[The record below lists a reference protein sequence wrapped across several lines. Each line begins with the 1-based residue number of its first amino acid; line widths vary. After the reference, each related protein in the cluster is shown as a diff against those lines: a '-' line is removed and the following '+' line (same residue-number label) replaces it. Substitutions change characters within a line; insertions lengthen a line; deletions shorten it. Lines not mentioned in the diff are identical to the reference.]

1 VEHDMPRILIVD
13 DDVELCELLSD
24 YLTQEGFEITCVH
37 DGEQAA
43 NRVRSETFDLM
54 VLDVML
60 PKKNGFEVLRE
71 VSYLQKTPVLML
83 TAKGDEVDRILGLE
97 MGADDYL
104 SKPCNPRELTARI
117 RSIIRRA
124 QALPPKLMTDIQGKD
139 YLLQDLKLV
148 TSRREVF
155 VGTQSIE
162 LTATEFHILQL
173 LVEHAGTLVTR
184 EQISEQCLGRRLAAF
199 DRSIDMHISHLRR
212 KLGLS
217 IDGQERIKTIRGV
230 GYQYVAV

>member
-1 VEHDMPRILIVD
+1 MQKILIVD
-13 DDVELCELLSD
+13 DDIELCELLTD
-24 YLTQEGFEITCVH
+24 YLSQEGFDITCVH

-43 NRVRSETFDLM
+43 LSVKQDNYDLM

-60 PKKNGFEVLRE
+60 PKKNGFEVLKE

-104 SKPCNPRELTARI
+104 SKPCNPRELSARI

-124 QALPPKLMTDIQGKD
+124 QAMPPQFTGDNQAKD
-139 YLLQDLKLV
+139 FVFQDLKLLV
-148 TSRREVF
+148 TRREV
-155 VGTQSIE
+155 VVAEEQIE
-162 LTATEFHILQL
+162 LTGTEFHILQML
-173 LVEHAGTLVTR
+173 LDSAGSLVTR
-184 EQISEQCLGRRLAAF
+184 EHISEQCLGRKLAAF
-199 DRSIDMHISHLRR
+199 DRSIDMHISHLRK
-212 KLGLS
+212 KLGTAP
-217 IDGQERIKTIRGV
+217 DGQERIKTIRGV

>member
-1 VEHDMPRILIVD
+1 MQRILIVD
-13 DDVELCELLSD
+13 DDVELCDLLTD
-24 YLTQEGFEITCVH
+24 YLSQEGFDIHCVH

-43 NRVRSETFDLM
+43 IKVKQESYDLM

-60 PKKNGFEVLRE
+60 PKKNGFEVLKE

-97 MGADDYL
+97 IGADDYL

-124 QALPPKLMTDIQGKD
+124 QAMPPHFSGEVQARDLIF
-139 YLLQDLKLV
+139 QDLKLLD
-148 TSRREVF
+148 TRREVY
-155 VGTQSIE
+155 VGSDLIE
-162 LTATEFHILQL
+162 LTATEFHILHL
-173 LVEHAGTLVTR
+173 LLQSAGTLVTR
-184 EQISEQCLGRRLAAF
+184 ELISEQCLGRKLAAF
-199 DRSIDMHISHLRR
+199 DRSIDMHISHLRK
-212 KLGLS
+212 KLGTAS
-217 IDGQERIKTIRGV
+217 DGQERIKTIRGV

>member
-1 VEHDMPRILIVD
+1 MQRILIVD
-13 DDVELCELLSD
+13 DDIELCELLTD
-24 YLTQEGFEITCVH
+24 YLSQEGFDIRCVH

-43 NRVRSETFDLM
+43 IRVKQESYDLM

-60 PKKNGFEVLRE
+60 PKKNGFEVLKE

-124 QALPPKLMTDIQGKD
+124 QAMPPQFSGEVQARDLI
-139 YLLQDLKLV
+139 YQDLKLLD
-148 TSRREVF
+148 TRREVY
-155 VGTQSIE
+155 VGNELIE
-162 LTATEFHILQL
+162 LTATEFHILHL
-173 LVEHAGTLVTR
+173 LLQSAGTLVTR
-184 EQISEQCLGRRLAAF
+184 ELISEQCLGRKLTAF
-199 DRSIDMHISHLRR
+199 DRSIDMHISHLRK
-212 KLGLS
+212 KLGTAS
-217 IDGQERIKTIRGV
+217 DGQERIKTIRGV